1 MLFKL
6 NNDSEP
12 CHMTSSSNVSVI
24 FYTSEAYERDPV
36 SKNKVD
42 LIWKFAQKYYDCIMP
57 LSLKGFKSIEDDISD
72 KDIWR

>member
-1 MLFKL
+1 MGNVLSTVFSNAIIFFIKVIFDVIQMLFKL
-6 NNDSEP
+6 NTDSEP

-42 LIWKFAQKYYDCIMP
+42 LI
-57 LSLKGFKSIEDDISD
+57 
-72 KDIWR
+72 

>member
-6 NNDSEP
+6 NTDSEP

-42 LIWKFAQKYYDCIMP
+42 LI
-57 LSLKGFKSIEDDISD
+57 
-72 KDIWR
+72 